1 MERAD
6 PKADSLFFNGRGQH
20 IADLFTI
27 EQQRI
32 SQPMRASVYVLLS
45 LTSTV
50 FKTGEYGCFFV
61 TH

>member
-50 FKTGEYGCFFV
+50 FKTGLR
-61 TH
+61 